1 MKIGFPRPKC
11 ESLVLL
17 GREGG
22 TGLKLAYIEGL
33 NPPFWEC
40 FTEVT
45 TGGSKQMR
53 EDFRYLRGLA

>member
-1 MKIGFPRPKC
+1 
-11 ESLVLL
+11 VLL
-17 GREGG
+17 GSEGG

-33 NPPFWEC
+33 NPPYWEC
-40 FTEVT
+40 FTDVT